1 MKVKYTTK
9 DVRAGTTY
17 VELDRDQKNEILGYL
32 IQWLAHLN
40 EGVRNPKEDLGGFFE
55 AQSVLPKMARGRD
68 NSVTSYI
75 AGILNNQLFRPN
87 AKTGRYQE
95 DFTRDNIEWIQQISI
110 GMNGIAGTP
119 VIEFSESMWN

>member
-1 MKVKYTTK
+1 MKVKYNTK

-17 VELDRDQKNEILGYL
+17 VELDRDQHTEILGYL
-32 IQWLAHLN
+32 IQWLAYLN
-40 EGVRNPKEDLGGFFE
+40 EGVRDPRADLNGFFE
-55 AQSVLPKMARGRD
+55 GQSVLPKMSRGRE

-95 DFTRDNIEWIQQISI
+95 DFTKDNIDWIGQISI
-110 GMNGIAGTP
+110 GMNGICGTP
-119 VIEFSESMWN
+119 VIEFSESVWG